1 MTLILAISGTV
12 ERTDPMASRTGRRPP
27 RNTNAEPRGWKTG
40 VSTFYSGK
48 PIIEGF
54 QSRA

>member
-48 PIIEGF
+48 PIIEGY